1 MSIRMR
7 VRLQLP
13 NGKLEEKKYICSR
26 HARSKNCTPAPLLS
40 PPRLS
45 PQAYSDSAPPQRLW
59 VLLSTFHRRRFFL
72 TENTK
77 AALLEVWTLFFYLIK
92 TWIEVGPQQA
102 YGRKSGLTEKRGLEE
117 FALCHSPTCLLPNV
131 YGVNKEY
138 AEPAIMEHC
147 LCAHPGK
154 CIYSTETISK
164 QNINTKG
171 EWWQTSIPRQEKC
184 YSIYKPN
191 KLKWF
196 LPC

>member
-1 MSIRMR
+1 MF
-7 VRLQLP
+7 
-13 NGKLEEKKYICSR
+13 
-26 HARSKNCTPAPLLS
+26 S
-40 PPRLS
+40 PW
-45 PQAYSDSAPPQRLW
+45 AHSDSAPPQGLW

-117 FALCHSPTCLLPNV
+117 LALRHSPSCLLPNV

-138 AEPAIMEHC
+138 AERAIMEHC

-154 CIYSTETISK
+154 RIYSAETISK

-171 EWWQTSIPRQEKC
+171 GVMTNKYSKARKMLFHIQTKQTKVVSPLLGSNWQLSAAHTM
-184 YSIYKPN
+184 
-191 KLKWF
+191 
-196 LPC
+196 